1 MPQTIN
7 TNTASLNA
15 QRNLNMSQTAQATAM
30 QRLSSGLRVN
40 SAKDDAAG
48 LAIAERMNSQVR
60 GMNVAIRNANDA
72 ISLAQTAEGALGK
85 IGDNLQRMRELA
97 LQARNAS
104 NSDGDRANLQKEF
117 RQLQLEINRTV
128 EGTTFNG
135 KSLFTG
141 GGAGLE
147 FQIGSGTA
155 ISDRIIIEDSTL
167 SGGTAGAASTVGDLI
182 TAYDDATDSATRL
195 TATQN
200 IVATITAEWTTGSSG
215 VAIGGSSDIDPEVD
229 IDGSITLIDKS
240 LDIINDI
247 RSTFGAAQ
255 NRFEAVIANLMINA
269 ENQTAARGRIMDAD
283 FAAETASLAR
293 AQILQQAGNAM
304 VAQANQLP
312 QQVLNLLQ
320 R

>member
-1 MPQTIN
+1 
-7 TNTASLNA
+7 
-15 QRNLNMSQTAQATAM
+15 
-30 QRLSSGLRVN
+30 
-40 SAKDDAAG
+40 
-48 LAIAERMNSQVR
+48 
-60 GMNVAIRNANDA
+60 
-72 ISLAQTAEGALGK
+72 
-85 IGDNLQRMRELA
+85 
-97 LQARNAS
+97 
-104 NSDGDRANLQKEF
+104 
-117 RQLQLEINRTV
+117 LEINRTV

-215 VAIGGSSDIDPEVD
+215 VAIGGSADIDPEVD

>member
-215 VAIGGSSDIDPEVD
+215 VAIGGSADIDPEVD